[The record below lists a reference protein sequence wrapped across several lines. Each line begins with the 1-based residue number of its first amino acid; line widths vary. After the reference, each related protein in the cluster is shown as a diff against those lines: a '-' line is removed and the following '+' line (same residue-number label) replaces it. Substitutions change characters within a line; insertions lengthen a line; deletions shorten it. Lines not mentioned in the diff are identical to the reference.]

1 MKLSLL
7 AIFSFATLV
16 NFAQTSVPRRTTMYV
31 KNDTQFYFTVVSER
45 ITNDEEEDVDPRI
58 SVVSK
63 NRDTLWLVDQPIGHL
78 IASTWDTNPLPDVK
92 KPVIIFVKDLP
103 PATPQ
108 PESFSDAN
116 GKVATRKSKKGK
128 RIRTE

>member
-1 MKLSLL
+1 
-7 AIFSFATLV
+7 
-16 NFAQTSVPRRTTMYV
+16 
-31 KNDTQFYFTVVSER
+31 
-45 ITNDEEEDVDPRI
+45 
-58 SVVSK
+58 
-63 NRDTLWLVDQPIGHL
+63 L

-103 PATPQ
+103 PATPE

>member
-1 MKLSLL
+1 
-7 AIFSFATLV
+7 
-16 NFAQTSVPRRTTMYV
+16 MYD

-45 ITNDEEEDVDPRI
+45 IANDEEEDTDPRI

-78 IASTWDTNPLPDVK
+78 IASTWDTNPLPEVK
-92 KPVIIFVKDLP
+92 KPVIIFVKNLP
-103 PATPQ
+103 PVTPQ
-108 PESFSDAN
+108 PESFSDVN